1 MGFSTFSGPLRAGTQ
16 KDATAARN
24 TGLVVL
30 ARSVVVPF
38 NVITTAPVAQ
48 NLMVIP
54 AGSKIMQIDWETLV
68 QFSGGSVSAIAF
80 QIGLLGGTANR
91 FWTSTSLAAL
101 TVGKLARATSDATQQ
116 VVNTNNVG
124 TTDIT
129 LTGTFTAT
137 TGNPTAGSA
146 VLTVTYIQ
154 RADDG
159 SQDPAQV

>member
-16 KDATAARN
+16 RDQNALRN

-30 ARSVVVPF
+30 ARSVVVPAS
-38 NVITTAPVAQ
+38 VITTAPAAQ
-48 NLMVIP
+48 NLMVLP
-54 AGSKIMQIDWETLV
+54 AGSKILQVDWETIV
-68 QFSGGSVSAIAF
+68 AFSGGGVTAIAF

-91 FWTSTSLAAL
+91 YWTSTSLAAL
-101 TVGKLARATSDATQQ
+101 TVGKLARATSDAQQQ
-116 VVNTNNVG
+116 VANTNNVG
-124 TTDIT
+124 TVDVT

-159 SQDPAQV
+159 SQDPLSV

>member
-16 KDATAARN
+16 KDQGATRN

-38 NVITTAPVAQ
+38 NVIATSPTAQ
-48 NLMVIP
+48 QLMTLP
-54 AGSKIMQIDWETLV
+54 AGSKIMQVDWETIV
-68 QFSGGSVSAIAF
+68 AFSGGGVTAIAF
-80 QIGLLGGTANR
+80 QLGRLGGTANLYY
-91 FWTSTSLAAL
+91 TSTSLAAL

-116 VVNTNNVG
+116 VANTNNVG
-124 TTDIT
+124 TADVT

-146 VLTVTYIQ
+146 ILTVTYIQ

-159 SQDPAQV
+159 SQDPANA